1 MSGSKCIDQLSIYE
15 SDLLMLLNRS
25 TFVTQKELSERSS
38 LSIGMVNKC
47 LHDLVDKGYLNND
60 FSLTDK
66 AGSLLAD
73 SMVDSAIILAAG
85 TGMRM
90 VPVNH
95 VQSKGL
101 LEVKGERLVE
111 RQIRFLLE
119 AGIKKIKIV
128 VGFMKE
134 SYEYLI
140 DKFGVELIVCDD
152 YIFKN
157 NIYSVYLATTHSE
170 SSYIIP
176 CDIWF
181 NDNPF
186 RSYELYSWY
195 MVSESLDSESTVSS
209 NRKQELVRTS
219 NGGNRM
225 IGISYLRKEDMKE
238 LRSKIEDLLKNPN
251 HYRSFWEE
259 GLFHSN
265 KMFVLSRVV
274 KDGDYIEINTYEQ
287 LREIDSNSIGL
298 KSEAINVLCEV
309 FGCASDDIKNI
320 TTLKK
325 GMTNRSFSFC
335 INGIK
340 YIMRIPGE
348 GTDML
353 INRKQEA
360 DVFKTISGHGFCDDP
375 VYIDPDNG
383 YKITKFLENARTCDI
398 TSEDD
403 LRICMK
409 KLKEFHDEK
418 LKVDHEFNIFGQ
430 IEFYEG
436 LWDSHCSAYS
446 DYQDT
451 KNNVFALRPFIDT
464 VKGEYSLTHI
474 DAVPDNFLFYTTDKG
489 NEEVQLTDWEY
500 SGMQD
505 PHVDI
510 AMFCIYS
517 LFDKDSCDKLIDMYF
532 DGRCGDMLTRKKI
545 YCYIAAC
552 GLLWSNWCEY
562 KRQFGIEFGEYSLR
576 QYRYAKEFYRYA
588 ISLSSEGEIKCIR

>member
-1 MSGSKCIDQLSIYE
+1 MSIYE

-195 MVSESLDSESTVSS
+195 MVSESSDSESTVSS

-532 DGRCGDMLTRKKI
+532 DGRCDMLTIKKI